1 MITRNNPDGSV
12 TFVFES
18 WAELV
23 KSEPTYEP
31 DSDLLAKDRAD
42 ERIWGY

>member
-31 DSDLLAKDRAD
+31 DSDLYAKDRAD
-42 ERIWGY
+42 ERSWGY